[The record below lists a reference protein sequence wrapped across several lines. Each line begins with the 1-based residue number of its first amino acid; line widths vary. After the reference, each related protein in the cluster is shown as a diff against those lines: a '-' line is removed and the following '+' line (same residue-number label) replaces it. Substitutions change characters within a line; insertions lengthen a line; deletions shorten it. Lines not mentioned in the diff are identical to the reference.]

1 MMIEIITAKLIAGE
15 LPLIFMSIKYILI
28 AFRIV
33 TGKKNSQLKLQH
45 L

>member
-1 MMIEIITAKLIAGE
+1 MIIEIITAKLKAGE
-15 LPLIFMSIKYILI
+15 LALIFMSIKYILI

-33 TGKKNSQLKLQH
+33 TGKKNSQLKLQR